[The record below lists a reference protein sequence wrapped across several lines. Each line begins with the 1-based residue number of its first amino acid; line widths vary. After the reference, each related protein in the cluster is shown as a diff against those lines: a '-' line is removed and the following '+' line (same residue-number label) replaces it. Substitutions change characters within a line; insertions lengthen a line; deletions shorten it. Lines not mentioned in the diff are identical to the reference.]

1 LFPSIREAAK
11 ARHFVCEAVT
21 AARRFMQT
29 PPLLALVFS
38 ISISILNNYVD
49 IFKYLLACLKAKTNN
64 NPAPAAVQAV

>member
-1 LFPSIREAAK
+1 
-11 ARHFVCEAVT
+11 
-21 AARRFMQT
+21 MQT

>member
-1 LFPSIREAAK
+1 MFPSIREAAK
-11 ARHFVCEAVT
+11 ARHLVCEAGT

-49 IFKYLLACLKAKTNN
+49 IFKYLLACLKAKT
-64 NPAPAAVQAV
+64 